1 MSNLDSFEA
10 IGLMADEGGTSFL
23 DDFLDQNQHSILL
36 GVKVAIRCEVERG
49 PCRLRKW
56 QRPLLNL
63 VVMSEIAGKSRK
75 QSQYLGLRR
84 NRDLKLF
91 PVACRLG
98 NSC

>member
-49 PCRLRKW
+49 PCRLRKS
-56 QRPLLNL
+56 QRPLLNFGGD
-63 VVMSEIAGKSRK
+63 V
-75 QSQYLGLRR
+75 R
-84 NRDLKLF
+84 NRWQVTKAVTISRATQKPDLKLF
-91 PVACRLG
+91 PCARVGC
-98 NSC
+98 SC